1 MSSESH
7 RFTAPC
13 RPLSSEGSGA
23 IIGWRARIHA
33 ALSRILSSSD
43 ENRSGSR
50 QCHRRPVSALCERT
64 RRESSY
70 LAEPDLHGDQRPDD
84 AQAKRRRRVP
94 SPVPCTLGMT
104 REIVM
109 LTYMG
114 LPEQG
119 FNSSRISHRLYDGDS
134 LLGTQDNLTE
144 TLAFWKSP
152 ESSFG
157 NPGDTLYGSVPRR
170 PRWISRRLSTA
181 RLTAGPSYG

>member
-1 MSSESH
+1 M
-7 RFTAPC
+7 RTA
-13 RPLSSEGSGA
+13 A
-23 IIGWRARIHA
+23 ARASVTGVLCLLCVSARG
-33 ALSRILSSSD
+33 
-43 ENRSGSR
+43 GSR
-50 QCHRRPVSALCERT
+50 PTS
-64 RRESSY
+64 
-70 LAEPDLHGDQRPDD
+70 
-84 AQAKRRRRVP
+84 P
-94 SPVPCTLGMT
+94 SPTCTVISGPTTLRLSAGDVFRLRFRAPFGMT